1 MKYFLLSL
9 LLAVSMVA
17 YANDNAKLWDS
28 VIKAKNYLRNNDY
41 RNAEAIVNSI
51 EGLCSECNNDS
62 IRVVFLECKAQIVF
76 FCTKEYS
83 LCIPVFKE
91 IIELYERLKIK
102 SINYLEAYQA
112 IAYCYEFLKKDEE
125 AEKYYRKAIIKG
137 VSIAHSPDFNKECY
151 KNLYNIYKE
160 RGDSILANE
169 CLKYLDSQSASDVKE
184 TDYLVWENKQ
194 LEIIQELIKNG
205 KFEDVVHEYDDY
217 IDGII
222 ERKGKSNEKYFFAIY
237 SKAVL
242 FKYLKRFDEL
252 RPLIEELI
260 SMRNDKSVCKEYVCW
275 AYCNMT
281 LYYTSKG
288 LCDNADRTILDGI
301 DYFQNA
307 NINEYQKCT
316 LYRYAGNGSFYQRD
330 YFDAIKYFELYFS
343 NFDSRDGCD
352 DYAIIT
358 NTLAVS
364 YINTNQ
370 YAKAKGLLKRF
381 LSTDNKNIK
390 KDNEV
395 LLSSM
400 YHNLGR
406 CEMLLNNN
414 MAAKRSLIKS
424 KTIQI
429 KIYGKVSEKTQEYLD
444 EILSKE

>member
-62 IRVVFLECKAQIVF
+62 IRVVFLECKAQILIF
-76 FCTKEYS
+76 DKKDYNKP
-83 LCIPVFKE
+83 IPILKDV
-91 IIELYERLKIK
+91 IELYERLNIK
-102 SINYLEAYQA
+102 SINYLEAFQT
-112 IAYCYEFLKKDEE
+112 IAYCYEKIGNYYE
-125 AEKYYRKAIIKG
+125 AERFYRKSLIKSSTITTNNQC
-137 VSIAHSPDFNKECY
+137 VSS
-151 KNLYNIYKE
+151 LYLHLHNIYKE
-160 RGDSILANE
+160 RGDTILSNE
-169 CLKYLDSQSASDVKE
+169 CLKYLDSQLASDVKE

-252 RPLIEELI
+252 RPLLEELI

-288 LCDNADRTILDGI
+288 LCDSADRTILDGI

-395 LLSSM
+395 LLSNM

-414 MAAKRSLIKS
+414 MAAKKSLIKS